1 MYFSLEYGDRRLVLT
16 KCKELPKAMQR
27 RRPQNDSQHSPSPF
41 TFLEVSCL
49 KHCWLRV
56 GPKNQE
62 TGTPNEQWGLLRF
75 KWRHEDEWFGI
86 ACQMECGWR
95 VFPKWTFVGKKCLRR
110 LTRHK
115 VAHSPECQKFPL
127 FTCSYTNVL
136 LPRCCHGCLC
146 MQAFV
151 CWNNWLFEAEPF
163 SPAVK
168 IMLRSQGSFWSSMP

>member
-1 MYFSLEYGDRRLVLT
+1 MIASTARHHLLFLKSVASNIVGSGWVPRIRKLVRPMSSGDSWDSSGDTKMNGLASRVKWNVGEEFSR
-16 KCKELPKAMQR
+16 
-27 RRPQNDSQHSPSPF
+27 N
-41 TFLEVSCL
+41 
-49 KHCWLRV
+49 
-56 GPKNQE
+56 
-62 TGTPNEQWGLLRF
+62 GLLWA
-75 KWRHEDEWFGI
+75 KN
-86 ACQMECGWR
+86 A
-95 VFPKWTFVGKKCLRR
+95 LRR

-168 IMLRSQGSFWSSMP
+168 IMLRSQGSFWSSMTKAGHSCQSYRTLL